1 MGSVVGGREVLW
13 CVCGIA
19 GWGFRVMALFMQTLS
34 TDLLSVDVYPSL
46 NNLLRSYRY
55 FLDPIGRQRH
65 QGFNSRCI
73 HRAHVD
79 RSSPTAGSV
88 INSPSIKM

>member
-19 GWGFRVMALFMQTLS
+19 GCGFRVMALFMETLS

-46 NNLLRSYRY
+46 NNLLHSYRY
-55 FLDPIGRQRH
+55 FPDSTGRWRH
-65 QGFNSRCI
+65 QEFNSR
-73 HRAHVD
+73 AH
-79 RSSPTAGSV
+79 
-88 INSPSIKM
+88 IELM